1 MKKFHI
7 TITNNETGE
16 TIRDHDTDAILAV
29 VDHGDQTGTIA
40 LVECDTETILNVVN
54 RLEELTKMIYKEN
67 PELFFLLKAFRV
79 KEAKE
84 AEEATDE
91 TTEN

>member
-16 TIRDHDTDAILAV
+16 TLRDHDTNAIAAI
-29 VDHGDQTGTIA
+29 VDCGDSTGTT
-40 LVECDTETILNVVN
+40 LLTECDTDTMLNVVA
-54 RLEELTKMIYKEN
+54 RLEALTKRIYEKN
-67 PELFFLLKAFRV
+67 PELFFLLKAFQ
-79 KEAKE
+79 AKE
-84 AEEATDE
+84 ARETEEATDE